1 MKGVSILGS
10 TGSVGRQTLD
20 VIRKNPGRFRVVGL
34 AAGSNWEMLLSQIR
48 EFSPAVVSLQDEDAA
63 RRLQDALGGSGT
75 EVIPGPGGASAVATL
90 PECSRVVAAMVGVSG
105 LPAVL
110 AAIEAGKTIALANK
124 ETLVAA
130 GELVVGALRGD
141 RSRLIP
147 VDSEHSA
154 IFQCLLTGRK
164 ASAVILTA
172 SGGPFLGMTHEQLQ
186 QVTPAEALA
195 HPTWRMGAKVSIDSA
210 TLMNKGLEVIEAH
223 HLFGFEAND
232 IRVVIHPQSIV
243 HSMVEMAD
251 GTLIAQMGP
260 ADMRLAIQFAL
271 SYPEEAYGHSGRL
284 DLFSTNLEFSHPD
297 VQSFPCLDLAY
308 RALAAGGTMPAVL
321 NAANEIAVEMFL
333 GGTIR
338 FTDIPRVVMEAMEHH
353 EPEPVRSL
361 EQILQIDAMTRERSR
376 RFAQG
381 LRRGQC

>member
-1 MKGVSILGS
+1 VKGISILGS
-10 TGSVGRQTLD
+10 TGSIGRQTLD
-20 VIRKNPGRFRVVGL
+20 VVRKNPEQFRVVGL
-34 AAGSNWEMLLSQIR
+34 AAGSNWEMLLAQIR
-48 EFSPAVVSLQDEDAA
+48 EFSPAVVSLRDEDAA
-63 RRLQDALGGSGT
+63 LRLHHALGSSGT
-75 EVIPGPGGASAVATL
+75 EVISGPDGACAVATL

-130 GELVVGALRGD
+130 GELVMGALRGD
-141 RSRLIP
+141 RSRLVP

-172 SGGPFLGMTHEQLQ
+172 SGGPFLGMTHEELQ
-186 QVTPAEALA
+186 KVTPAQALA
-195 HPTWRMGAKVSIDSA
+195 HPTWSMGAKVSIDSA

-223 HLFGFEAND
+223 HLFGFDENH

-251 GTLIAQMGP
+251 GSLIAQMGP

-271 SYPEEAYGHSGRL
+271 SYPEEAYGYRARL
-284 DLFSTNLEFSHPD
+284 DLFSTDLQFLSPD
-297 VQSFPCLDLAY
+297 VQNFPCLNLAY
-308 RALAAGGTMPAVL
+308 QALAAGGTMPAVL

-333 GGTIR
+333 GGTIK
-338 FTDIPRVVMEAMEHH
+338 FTEIPRVVMEAMEHH
-353 EPEPVRSL
+353 EPEPVQSL
-361 EQILQIDAMTRERSR
+361 EQILQIDVMTRERAR

-381 LRRGQC
+381 LRRGQR